1 MEAGDVDLHADR
13 RLSPSGSRPHVSQ
26 QQALIRSLQMKG
38 LAIRSSELPSGWQCL
53 VVEGEVDLATV
64 GELESAIDEV
74 FSKNSHPLV
83 VDLRE
88 SSFMDSTGLKAL
100 VMANRRFDESG
111 RSFAV
116 AVSAG
121 PVARLIDLSGVE
133 SSVRIVESTDDL
145 ETESA

>member
-1 MEAGDVDLHADR
+1 
-13 RLSPSGSRPHVSQ
+13 
-26 QQALIRSLQMKG
+26 MKG
-38 LAIRSSELPSGWQCL
+38 LKIRNSELPSGWKCI

-64 GELESAIDEV
+64 EDLESAIEEV
-74 FSKNSHPLV
+74 FSSDSHPLV

-111 RSFAV
+111 RAFAV
-116 AVSAG
+116 AVSGG

-133 SSVRIVESTDDL
+133 SSVRVVDSTDDL
-145 ETESA
+145 ETHAS

>member
-1 MEAGDVDLHADR
+1 MH
-13 RLSPSGSRPHVSQ
+13 
-26 QQALIRSLQMKG
+26 G
-38 LAIRSSELPSGWQCL
+38 LNLKNSELSSGWHCI

-64 GELESAIDEV
+64 PELETAIEAVFALDSA
-74 FSKNSHPLV
+74 PLV
-83 VDLRE
+83 IDLRE

-121 PVARLIDLSGVE
+121 PVSRLIDLSGVE
-133 SSVRIVESTDDL
+133 SSVRIVGDTDEL
-145 ETESA
+145 EAHVN